1 MCKILKYALS
11 GISQRR
17 ISGLTA
23 IINFQELAMLNVR
36 RFVWRFVWSP
46 VKTLFSHM
54 EFLRVYSNRFYSG
67 AKFKQPK
74 IV

>member
-36 RFVWRFVWSP
+36 RFVWSP
-46 VKTLFSHM
+46 VKNTVFT
-54 EFLRVYSNRFYSG
+54 YG
-67 AKFKQPK
+67 IFKSIFK
-74 IV
+74 SIL